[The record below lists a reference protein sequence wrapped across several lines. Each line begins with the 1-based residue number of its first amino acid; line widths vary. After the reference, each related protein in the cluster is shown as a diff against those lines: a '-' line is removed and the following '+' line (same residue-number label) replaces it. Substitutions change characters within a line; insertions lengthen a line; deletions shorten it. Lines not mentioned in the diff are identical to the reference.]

1 MGLCDFAHIPGT
13 IILHDSTMIL
23 ILIYVTILN
32 PKMFFKILYE
42 FVYRIRLNSVFKM
55 MYWNRFIKCRF
66 HVLSSVNACFLSCII
81 FDPLLN

>member
-13 IILHDSTMIL
+13 IIRHDSTMIL

-32 PKMFFKILYE
+32 SKMFFKILYD
-42 FVYRIRLNSVFKM
+42 FVYRIRLNSDFKK

-66 HVLSSVNACFLSCII
+66 YVLSSVNACFCHA
-81 FDPLLN
+81 